1 MYELAKGPLPD
12 GRPPQV
18 LDDDKVKALLQE
30 VGALDADLRKAAA
43 ELSDP
48 DRTEA

>member
-1 MYELAKGPLPD
+1 VAKGPLAD

-30 VGALDADLRKAAA
+30 VGALDADLQKAVA
-43 ELSDP
+43 ELSNP
-48 DRTEA
+48 GRAEA